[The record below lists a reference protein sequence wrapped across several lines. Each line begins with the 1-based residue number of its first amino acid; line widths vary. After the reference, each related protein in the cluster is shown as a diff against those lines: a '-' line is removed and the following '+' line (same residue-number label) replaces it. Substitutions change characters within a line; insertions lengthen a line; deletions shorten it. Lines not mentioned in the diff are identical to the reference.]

1 MPLVARKRSWSNGI
15 KKLKGERKQ
24 VEEEI
29 LGEVVGLDGVGGLV
43 DPMMVI
49 SGRKHSKQALQ
60 FWAFLSL

>member
-1 MPLVARKRSWSNGI
+1 M
-15 KKLKGERKQ
+15 
-24 VEEEI
+24 EEEI
-29 LGEVVGLDGVGGLV
+29 QGEVVGLDGVGGLV